1 MWPESLYPWLP
12 TPLQDL
18 ATSLKGWQLHRQRYR
33 SASFHEM
40 AGILERNEQL
50 SEDALRE
57 LQFSMFRDFVAHCY
71 ARSPYYHAL
80 WNSKG
85 LHPSDIR
92 RPEDVRY
99 IPIVAKQ
106 EMRQRTKEFLT
117 QAVGR
122 EMTAVHTSGTTG
134 SPLTVYFSA
143 DDIGRR
149 YAFLERCRR
158 WAGVRI
164 GEKRATFT
172 GRNLVPQGQNGPPF
186 WRYNHAGNQLLFSSY
201 HLSPRNLPAYLDAL
215 ERFQPV
221 ILDGYPSAIHIVADH
236 VLHSGDLREWGTR
249 AILVSA
255 ETVFP
260 HQRAGIEAA
269 FRAKLYNQYA
279 SSEGAPFV
287 SECAHGRLH
296 VHTDSGLVE
305 ILDSSGAPAAPG
317 QVGQMVVTSFTTHVI
332 PMLRFAMGDAAI
344 PSDAGARCECGL
356 RFPVLE
362 AIVGRVDDILCTPD
376 RGFVGR
382 MDTVFKGVPSTILE
396 AQIVQTSAETIVL
409 RIVVD
414 PTRYEAEHAGLVLAE
429 MRKKLGDRIVLRVE
443 RVESLPRSASGK
455 LRAVVNLCS
464 DLLPSALRNPVQ
476 NAEIEP
482 HALVFPDDGDPVL
495 PTPSGQTA

>member
-1 MWPESLYPWLP
+1 MGGSSNRSETCQFYRPQPCSPGPEWAAVLA
-12 TPLQDL
+12 LQL
-18 ATSLKGWQLHRQRYR
+18 RGEPA
-33 SASFHEM
+33 AVFF
-40 AGILERNEQL
+40 L
-50 SEDALRE
+50 S
-57 LQFSMFRDFVAHCY
+57 
-71 ARSPYYHAL
+71 P
-80 WNSKG
+80 
-85 LHPSDIR
+85 
-92 RPEDVRY
+92 
-99 IPIVAKQ
+99 
-106 EMRQRTKEFLT
+106 
-117 QAVGR
+117 
-122 EMTAVHTSGTTG
+122 
-134 SPLTVYFSA
+134 
-143 DDIGRR
+143 
-149 YAFLERCRR
+149 
-158 WAGVRI
+158 
-164 GEKRATFT
+164 
-172 GRNLVPQGQNGPPF
+172 
-186 WRYNHAGNQLLFSSY
+186 
-201 HLSPRNLPAYLDAL
+201 LSPRNLPAYLDAL

-221 ILDGYPSAIHIVADH
+221 IIDGYPSAIHIVADYI
-236 VLHSGDLREWGTR
+236 LHGKSGDLRQWGTR

-305 ILDSSGAPAAPG
+305 ILDSSGAPAPPG

-414 PTRYEAEHAGLVLAE
+414 PTRYEAERRPGPRGDAEEVGRPNRPPRGASGESAALRERKIAGSGKS
-429 MRKKLGDRIVLRVE
+429 MQ
-443 RVESLPRSASGK
+443 RSAAERPAEPGAERRN
-455 LRAVVNLCS
+455 RATRAGFS
-464 DLLPSALRNPVQ
+464 R
-476 NAEIEP
+476 
-482 HALVFPDDGDPVL
+482 
-495 PTPSGQTA
+495 